1 MKSHEKSVSLR
12 SSIIEFW
19 GLNSGFSH
27 WGGGSHELHYSLE
40 GFPLITRLCKLPV
53 NSHKIYMIIME
64 NMAGNEQRKVLFCG
78 KRHFD

>member
-27 WGGGSHELHYSLE
+27 LGGGGHMNCIILWRV
-40 GFPLITRLCKLPV
+40 FPLLLDSKLPV

>member
-27 WGGGSHELHYSLE
+27 LGGSHELHYSLE

-64 NMAGNEQRKVLFCG
+64 NMAGNKKSIVL
-78 KRHFD
+78 